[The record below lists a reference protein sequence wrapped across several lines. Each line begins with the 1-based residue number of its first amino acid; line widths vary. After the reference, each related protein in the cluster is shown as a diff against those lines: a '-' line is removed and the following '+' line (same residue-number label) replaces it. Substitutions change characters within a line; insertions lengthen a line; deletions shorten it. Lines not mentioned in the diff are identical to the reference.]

1 MDISAALALGQRA
14 ILVAIT
20 LSLPLLGTSLLV
32 GLIISILQTT
42 TQINEQ
48 TLTFVPKML
57 AIFAALLFFGS
68 WMLRVLSDFTT
79 QLLTG
84 LPGLI
89 R

>member
-14 ILVAIT
+14 IVVAIT
-20 LSLPLLGTSLLV
+20 VSLPLLGTSLLI
-32 GLIISILQTT
+32 GLIVSILQTT
-42 TQINEQ
+42 TQLNEQ

-57 AIFAALLFFGS
+57 AIFVALLFFGS
-68 WMLRVLSDFTT
+68 WMLRVLSDYTT